1 MRNRTIAII
10 MLALLCSALPLFAMG
25 TREQDGTL
33 SMRSATDALGR
44 RVVVNG
50 DINRILVVGKAAVMP
65 ADALFFFPAVEHM
78 EIELA
83 KTDQGLGD
91 FFDLIRPELAGQA
104 RLGQNIG
111 AEEIIARKPD
121 LVITKS
127 SNYETTGKQLEPFGI
142 PVFVMDLE
150 TPEAWKQEIVQLGIL
165 LGDNETPVRIIGEFE
180 RRERSVTDR
189 LGSLPCVE
197 RPSVLMV
204 QAAKADGA
212 TSFSIAPAGWIQTVM
227 TRLAGGEPVW
237 TEADLSVNSWRKIS
251 FEQIALWDPAHL
263 FIISYKSPATP
274 ILREL
279 GHLPQWQQL
288 KAFRQ
293 GTILPVP
300 ADMLNYVQSDSRWI
314 LGLQWLA
321 ATLHP
326 YEFPEFDMEREI
338 RSFYRDFYGITE
350 EPVLETLIGRYR
362 ASMTIR

>member
-150 TPEAWKQEIVQLGIL
+150 TPRHG
-165 LGDNETPVRIIGEFE
+165 N
-180 RRERSVTDR
+180 RRSC
-189 LGSLPCVE
+189 S
-197 RPSVLMV
+197 S
-204 QAAKADGA
+204 A
-212 TSFSIAPAGWIQTVM
+212 SFSATM
-227 TRLAGGEPVW
+227 RL
-237 TEADLSVNSWRKIS
+237 LSVSSGSSSAGNVR
-251 FEQIALWDPAHL
+251 
-263 FIISYKSPATP
+263 
-274 ILREL
+274 
-279 GHLPQWQQL
+279 
-288 KAFRQ
+288 
-293 GTILPVP
+293 
-300 ADMLNYVQSDSRWI
+300 
-314 LGLQWLA
+314 
-321 ATLHP
+321 
-326 YEFPEFDMEREI
+326 
-338 RSFYRDFYGITE
+338 
-350 EPVLETLIGRYR
+350 
-362 ASMTIR
+362 